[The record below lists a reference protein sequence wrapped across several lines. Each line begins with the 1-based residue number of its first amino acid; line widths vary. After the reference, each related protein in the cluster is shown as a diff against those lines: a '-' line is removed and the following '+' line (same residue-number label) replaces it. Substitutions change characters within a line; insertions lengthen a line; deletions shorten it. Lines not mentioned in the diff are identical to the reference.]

1 MSFDL
6 PPASKE
12 DINKIDKSLNVSKAT
27 GPDEVPLKI
36 FKLSANFADKYLTS
50 IINHDI
56 SRSYFSDGAKN
67 DLVRPICEKPGK
79 IRKINF

>member
-12 DINKIDKSLNVSKAT
+12 DINKIDKSLNVNKAT
-27 GPDEVPLKI
+27 GPDEVPLKL

-50 IINHDI
+50 IINHI

-67 DLVRPICEKPGK
+67 ALVRPTCEMPGK
-79 IRKINF
+79 IRKTNV

>member
-1 MSFDL
+1 MLLNL

-12 DINKIDKSLNVSKAT
+12 DINKIVKSLRAT
-27 GPDEVPLKI
+27 GPVGVPLEL